1 MASLRRRSGRSTTTP
16 LLADVWTAGNIVDE
30 MCSKCT
36 DHMADLDF
44 LLSLSKKLTRKI
56 PEKRLVL
63 QDALK
68 LIEEHKRGSGTL

>member
-1 MASLRRRSGRSTTTP
+1 M
-16 LLADVWTAGNIVDE
+16 DE

-56 PEKRLVL
+56 PEKRLPL
-63 QDALK
+63 QDGLK
-68 LIEEHKRGSGTL
+68 LIEEYKSGSRNL